1 MDGFRVRAVQFP
13 VQLPTLVRQCE
24 TVRPYPSQGVS
35 PRVRV
40 SQAPPDLTTR
50 TPSRA
55 LVAVTEMTPTE
66 IRSITER
73 IEARLESIAEHES
86 AIRSDL
92 QALAA
97 LTSPPGD
104 DHLLDVEEAA
114 DWLGVSRATMYR
126 LLRTDPRLRC
136 VKIGTRTRFRPD
148 DLRCYTAGEAAS

>member
-1 MDGFRVRAVQFP
+1 MSDFRVRVVQFP
-13 VQLPTLVRQCE
+13 VQLRTAMRRCE

-40 SQAPPDLTTR
+40 SQTPPDLTTR
-50 TPSRA
+50 TPRCA

-66 IRSITER
+66 IRSIAER
-73 IEARLESIAEHES
+73 IEARLESIAEHET

-92 QALAA
+92 QVLAA
-97 LTSPPGD
+97 LTSPSGD
-104 DHLLDVEEAA
+104 DHLLDVDEAA

-148 DLRCYTAGEAAS
+148 DLRCYTAGGAAS